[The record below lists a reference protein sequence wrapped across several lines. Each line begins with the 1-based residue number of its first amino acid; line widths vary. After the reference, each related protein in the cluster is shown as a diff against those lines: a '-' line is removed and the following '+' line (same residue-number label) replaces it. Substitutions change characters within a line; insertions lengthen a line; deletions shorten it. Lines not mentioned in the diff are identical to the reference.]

1 MGVTIT
7 AGSVTS
13 AAETGSASTG
23 TAESKS
29 TGTDTSA
36 SASASTGG
44 MPQMTGD
51 VVKALFG
58 GAAVAI
64 AAAFV

>member
-7 AGSVTS
+7 AGSVKS
-13 AAETGSASTG
+13 AAETGSASTD

-29 TGTDTSA
+29 TGTATSG
-36 SASASTGG
+36 STSASTGG

-51 VVKALFG
+51 VKALFG

>member
-13 AAETGSASTG
+13 AAETGSASTD

-29 TGTDTSA
+29 TGTATSG
-36 SASASTGG
+36 STSASTGG

-51 VVKALFG
+51 VKALFG